1 MKKRTS
7 KILSL
12 VLLLGMLLSLVPAA
26 AFAADDSNVW
36 EPVTLAIFEHE
47 CRVKAHLAHQR

>member
-7 KILSL
+7 KLLSL

-26 AFAADDSNVW
+26 AFAADD
-36 EPVTLAIFEHE
+36 
-47 CRVKAHLAHQR
+47 